1 MQRGSFT
8 ALGLIN
14 PCTGELTALMILSPG
29 VRIMKTAMKAGNK
42 CIDCIEGVGSKFMK
56 LCSQELDS
64 LAAKEGKLCL

>member
-1 MQRGSFT
+1 M
-8 ALGLIN
+8 IN
-14 PCTGELTALMILSPG
+14 TCTGELTALMILSPG

-64 LAAKEGKLCL
+64 LAAREGKLRL